1 MCRTKF
7 AILTQTLLID
17 KEKKEKKKKKE
28 IFGYS
33 EKIVA

>member
-7 AILTQTLLID
+7 AILTQILSI
-17 KEKKEKKKKKE
+17 EKKEEKKE